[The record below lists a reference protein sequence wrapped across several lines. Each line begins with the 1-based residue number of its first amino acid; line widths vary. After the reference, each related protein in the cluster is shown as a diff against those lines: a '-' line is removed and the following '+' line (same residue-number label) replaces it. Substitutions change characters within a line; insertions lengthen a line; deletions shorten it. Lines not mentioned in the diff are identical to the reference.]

1 MTKLGACFQ
10 IKMTIVNCK
19 LLQLTSLSEEEI
31 KSSPKAI
38 TEPRKEDDLTEQREL
53 ILAVKFQT
61 NNVVKCSFKEMKLIN
76 EKVTEMKDTK

>member
-38 TEPRKEDDLTEQREL
+38 TEPRKEDLTEQRQL

-61 NNVVKCSFKEMKLIN
+61 NNVVKCSLKEMKLIN